1 MKLSIVATL
10 YKSAPYLQEFCQRV
24 SAVARQFASDDY
36 EIVLVNDGSPDDS
49 LQRAV
54 ALHQQDPHV
63 TVVDLS
69 RNFGH
74 HKAMMAGLKQA
85 RGEIIFLID
94 SDLEEQ
100 PEWLLPFAERML
112 QEKTDVVYGVQEK
125 RRGAFF
131 EQMSGSIFYK
141 AFRMLTGIELPINLV
156 TARVMSRRYVQ
167 ALLQHQEREMIIS
180 GLWVITGFK
189 QAPQIIKKLSSSP
202 TTYSFAKRLAYF
214 VNAVTSF
221 SSKPLV
227 VTFYSGLGIFLTAL
241 VFIAHLLIR
250 YVFGAIP
257 PDGYTSIIA
266 SIWLFSG
273 LIIFFLGVQ
282 GIYISKLYSE
292 VKQRPTAIIRDIYDA
307 KVTRHG

>member
-10 YKSAPYLQEFCQRV
+10 YKSAPYVQEFCQRV
-24 SAVARQFASDDY
+24 SAVAREWAGDDY

-49 LQRAV
+49 LERAV
-54 ALHQQDPHV
+54 ALHRQDPHV

-74 HKAMMAGLKQA
+74 HQAIMAGLKQA
-85 RGEIIFLID
+85 QGDTIFLID

-100 PEWLLPFAERML
+100 PEWLLPFIERMQ
-112 QEKTDVVYGVQEK
+112 QEQADVVFGVQEK
-125 RRGAFF
+125 RRGGII
-131 EQMSGSIFYK
+131 EQVSGDVFYK
-141 AFRMLTGIELPINLV
+141 AFRILTGIELPTNLV

-167 ALLQHQEREMIIS
+167 ALLQHQEREVVLS

-189 QAPQIIKKLSSSP
+189 QVSHVIHKQSTSP
-202 TTYSFAKRLAYF
+202 TTYTFAKKLSHF
-214 VNAVTSF
+214 VSAVTSF

-227 VTFYSGLGIFLTAL
+227 FTFYSGLGISLTAL
-241 VFIAHLLIR
+241 VFIAHMLLR
-250 YVFGAIP
+250 YAFGATP

-266 SIWLFSG
+266 SIWFFSG

-282 GIYISKLYSE
+282 GIYISKLFTES
-292 VKQRPTAIIRDIYDA
+292 KQRPLTIIRDVYRA
-307 KVTRHG
+307 KASPHG